1 MKTLKFMAKYW
12 LNLLILVCFLPVP
25 TNAQNQGVNNHWIM
39 GYSSVG
45 GLPFG
50 NPRFDFFSGTP
61 VISYDSLEMEFRHTH
76 ANISDAQGNLLFYTN
91 GVYIAD
97 ANHDTM
103 FNGSGINPGTYATT
117 FSDGLLISQ
126 GALILKKPGIN
137 TLYYLFHNTADD
149 YPNSSIS
156 YRLYMSIVDMNN
168 MGGLGSVII
177 KNFSLINDSLNPG
190 KITACKH
197 ANGRDWWV
205 ICHRVNSNKY
215 YKILFTPSGL
225 PQVNSQNIG
234 AVRPTGGGQAK
245 FSPDGNYFGY
255 FYNLGGL
262 DIFYFDRCTG
272 NFTNI
277 LNDTNFTSPGINKGL
292 EFSSNSQY
300 LYVSN
305 TEQVFQYDLLSSN
318 ILASKTVVANYDGFL
333 NPPPF
338 QLGTYFAYPLL
349 APDGKI
355 YITTGNST
363 FFFHT
368 IDQPDLPGLSCSVNQ
383 HSVQIPAFNFNTI
396 PNHPNYFLGALS
408 GSPCDTLVG
417 VGIEESEEINL
428 AIAPNPVTDYGTLSF
443 PVQNHEGQLEII
455 NALGEIVIQSKIA
468 PWSQFK
474 KIDMENI
481 PSGLYFC
488 RIKWKEKHAVVKLIK
503 WQ

>member
-12 LNLLILVCFLPVP
+12 LNLLILVCFLPAS

-61 VISYDSLEMEFRHTH
+61 VISYDSLEMEFNHTH
-76 ANISDAQGNLLFYTN
+76 ANISDDQGNLLFYTN

-103 FNGSGINPGTYATT
+103 FNGSGINPGPYSAN
-117 FSDGLLISQ
+117 FQDGLLIPQ
-126 GALILKKPGIN
+126 GVLILKKPGIN
-137 TLYYLFHNTADD
+137 TLYYLFHNTADA
-149 YPNSSIS
+149 YPSSSIS

-168 MGGLGSVII
+168 MGGIGSVII
-177 KNFSLINDSLNPG
+177 KNFSLITDSLNPG

-205 ICHRVNSNKY
+205 ICHRVNSTKY
-215 YKILFTPSGL
+215 YKILFTPTGL
-225 PQVNSQNIG
+225 PQVTFQNIG
-234 AVRPTGGGQAK
+234 AVRLDGAGQAK

-255 FYNLGGL
+255 SYEKGGFDL
-262 DIFYFDRCTG
+262 FQFDRCSG
-272 NFTNI
+272 LFTHVM
-277 LNDTNFTSPGINKGL
+277 NDTVFNTVGFNSGL
-292 EFSSNSQY
+292 EFSPNSQFV
-300 LYVSN
+300 YVCNS
-305 TEQVFQYDLLSSN
+305 EDIYQYDVTSPN
-318 ILASKTVVANYDGFL
+318 VLATKTVVAVYDGFQ
-333 NPPPF
+333 NPTGF
-338 QLGTYFAYPLL
+338 GTYLVLPQL

-363 FFFHT
+363 FNFHT
-368 IDQPDLPGLSCSVNQ
+368 IDEPDLPGLSCSVNQ
-383 HSVQIPAFNFNTI
+383 HSVQIPAFYFNTL
-396 PNHPNYFLGALS
+396 PNHPNYFLGALA
-408 GSPCDTLVG
+408 GSPCDTLLG

-455 NALGEIVIQSKIA
+455 NSLGEIVIQSKIA

-474 KIDMENI
+474 KIDMENL

-488 RIKWKEKHAVVKLIK
+488 RIKWKEKQAVVKMIK
-503 WQ
+503 SE

>member
-1 MKTLKFMAKYW
+1 MKTLKFMVKYW

-25 TNAQNQGVNNHWIM
+25 TNAQNQGINNHWIM

-103 FNGSGINPGTYATT
+103 FNGSGINPGAYALN
-117 FSDGLLISQ
+117 FSDGMQIPQ
-126 GALILKKPGIN
+126 GVLILKKPGIN
-137 TLYYLFHNTADD
+137 TFYYLFHNTLDD
-149 YPNSSIS
+149 FTFGFSN
-156 YRLYMSIVDMNN
+156 RLYMSIVDMNN
-168 MGGLGSVII
+168 MGGIGSVII
-177 KNFSLINDSLNPG
+177 KNFSLITDSLIPG

-197 ANGRDWWV
+197 ANGRDWWI
-205 ICHRVNSNKY
+205 ICHQMNSNKF
-215 YKILFTPSGL
+215 YKLLFTPTGL
-225 PQVNSQNIG
+225 PQISTQNVGVIRLG
-234 AVRPTGGGQAK
+234 GGGQVK
-245 FSPDGNYFGY
+245 FSSDGNYMGY
-255 FYNLGGL
+255 TYELGGFDL
-262 DIFYFDRCTG
+262 FQFDRCTG
-272 NFTNI
+272 NLIHI
-277 LNDTNFTSPGINKGL
+277 LNDSLFNSSGFNSGL
-292 EFSSNSQY
+292 EFSPNSQFV
-300 LYVSN
+300 YVCNS
-305 TEQVFQYDLLSSN
+305 EDIYQYDVTSPN
-318 ILASKTVVANYDGFL
+318 VLATKTVVAVYDGFQ
-333 NPPPF
+333 NPTGF
-338 QLGTYFAYPLL
+338 GTYLVLPQL

-363 FFFHT
+363 FNFHT

-396 PNHPNYFLGALS
+396 PNHPNYFLGALA
-408 GSPCDTLVG
+408 GSPCDTLLG
-417 VGIEESEEINL
+417 VGIDESEEINL

-474 KIDMENI
+474 KIDMENL